1 MEALFSAAVGELV
14 SRCLSFLISR
24 YLYTLELSKVEILRK
39 LERALLRIAI
49 TVEEAGGRLI
59 TNKAMLQQLKMLRQ
73 EMHKGYYVL
82 DKFRYL
88 DQEEGKVSGRRSCSS
103 LALPST
109 SNPGKRFPSS
119 ATRRHGRKELE
130 VTLDSVQNMVT
141 DMYEFV
147 AFLKNSPPMFCQPYS
162 MYLLF
167 ERCMFGRQ
175 AEMERT
181 IYFLLQREPP
191 GDFTLGVLPIIGRG
205 KVGKTT
211 LVEHVCDDERVR
223 HHFSQIVFFSGN
235 KFVEEKLAT
244 LMDGGIIK
252 HKSKTQNAGRM
263 LVIVE
268 LDEDVEEGA
277 WRRLLSASRSCLPS
291 GSKIIVTSRSEKIM
305 NFGTTQAL
313 RLNFLT
319 REACWYFFKVLV
331 FGSTYAEDQPK
342 LASIAMAI
350 FEEYYCHNDL
360 LGDFTGSFAN
370 SKNIAALLRANA
382 SMQHWRRILACVRR
396 NGHQNL
402 LPCSADTN
410 DVRVENGHYYISRIS
425 NISQYVQVDR
435 HHRVVRLDDE
445 EAPKITIDEVMYGR
459 LTPKGK
465 FEAVWWRSHLQPH
478 YRYITTCEIHDSKCM
493 DGREKSSRKR
503 KSLS

>member
-1 MEALFSAAVGELV
+1 MEALFSAAAGELV
-14 SRCLSFLISR
+14 RRCLSFLISR
-24 YLYTLELSKVEILRK
+24 YPSMPELSKVESLRK

-49 TVEEAGGRLI
+49 TVEEAEGRLI

-73 EMHKGYYVL
+73 EMHKGSYVL

-88 DQEEGKVSGRRSCSS
+88 DQEEGKVSDRRSRS
-103 LALPST
+103 LALSST

-119 ATRRHGRKELE
+119 ASRRHGKKELE
-130 VTLDSVQNMVT
+130 LTLDSVQNMVT

-147 AFLKNSPPMFCQPYS
+147 AFLNNFPPMFRQPYS

-181 IYFLLQREPP
+181 ICFS
-191 GDFTLGVLPIIGRG
+191 LGVLPIIGRG
-205 KVGKTT
+205 KVGKST
-211 LVEHVCDDERVR
+211 LVEHVCYDARVR

-235 KFVEEKLAT
+235 KFIEEKLGT
-244 LMDGGIIK
+244 LIDGGIIK
-252 HKSKTQNAGRM
+252 HKSNTQNDGKILA
-263 LVIVE
+263 IVE

-313 RLNFLT
+313 RLNFLS

-342 LASIAMAI
+342 LASIAMEI
-350 FEEYYCHNDL
+350 FEEYYCQDDL
-360 LGDFTGSFAN
+360 LRDFTGSFAN
-370 SKNIAALLRANA
+370 TNNIAALLRANA
-382 SMQHWRRILACVRR
+382 SIQHWRRILACVRR
-396 NGHQNL
+396 NWQQKL
-402 LPCSADTN
+402 LPCSTDTN

-425 NISQYVQVDR
+425 NISQYVLVDR
-435 HHRVVRLDDE
+435 HHRVVGFDHE

-459 LTPKGK
+459 VTPKGK
-465 FEAVWWRSHLQPH
+465 FEAVWWRSHLPPH
-478 YRYITTCEIHDSKCM
+478 YSYITTCEIHDSKCM
-493 DGREKSSRKR
+493 DGREKSSKKR

>member
-1 MEALFSAAVGELV
+1 MHVWSPGRNGTNHLLLAA
-14 SRCLSFLISR
+14 
-24 YLYTLELSKVEILRK
+24 
-39 LERALLRIAI
+39 
-49 TVEEAGGRLI
+49 
-59 TNKAMLQQLKMLRQ
+59 
-73 EMHKGYYVL
+73 
-82 DKFRYL
+82 
-88 DQEEGKVSGRRSCSS
+88 EG
-103 LALPST
+103 T
-109 SNPGKRFPSS
+109 S
-119 ATRRHGRKELE
+119 
-130 VTLDSVQNMVT
+130 
-141 DMYEFV
+141 
-147 AFLKNSPPMFCQPYS
+147 
-162 MYLLF
+162 
-167 ERCMFGRQ
+167 
-175 AEMERT
+175 
-181 IYFLLQREPP
+181 P

-252 HKSKTQNAGRM
+252 HKSNTQNVGKM

-277 WRRLLSASRSCLPS
+277 WRRLLSTSRSCLPS

-445 EAPKITIDEVMYGR
+445 EAPNITIDEVMYGR

>member
-24 YLYTLELSKVEILRK
+24 YPSMPELSKVESPRK

-49 TVEEAGGRLI
+49 TVEEAEGRLI
-59 TNKAMLQQLKMLRQ
+59 TDQAILQQLKMLRQ

-88 DQEEGKVSGRRSCSS
+88 DQEERKVSGRRSRS
-103 LALPST
+103 LALSST
-109 SNPGKRFPSS
+109 SNPGKRFPPS
-119 ATRRHGRKELE
+119 ASRRRGRKELE

-147 AFLKNSPPMFCQPYS
+147 AFLKNLPPMFRQPYS

-205 KVGKTT
+205 KVGKST
-211 LVEHVCDDERVR
+211 LVEHVC
-223 HHFSQIVFFSGN
+223 GN
-235 KFVEEKLAT
+235 RFIEEKLGT

-252 HKSKTQNAGRM
+252 HKSNAQNVGKM

-268 LDEDVEEGA
+268 LDADVEEGA

-313 RLNFLT
+313 WLNFLT

-342 LASIAMAI
+342 HASIAMEI
-350 FEEYYCHNDL
+350 FEEYYCQNDL

-382 SMQHWRRILACVRR
+382 SIQHWRRILACVRA
-396 NGHQNL
+396 NWQQNL
-402 LPCSADTN
+402 LPCSAGKN

-425 NISQYVQVDR
+425 NISQYVVVDR
-435 HHRVVRLDDE
+435 HHRVVGFDHE
-445 EAPKITIDEVMYGR
+445 E
-459 LTPKGK
+459 TPTN
-465 FEAVWWRSHLQPH
+465 
-478 YRYITTCEIHDSKCM
+478 YR
-493 DGREKSSRKR
+493 
-503 KSLS
+503 